1 MKSRLKNSGSA
12 PLEIPKWALL
22 ETQVEQSITRQVRI
36 WDKKRRFLTGSVFLI
51 TVFVVALLAVLT
63 MGILQMNTEEI
74 QLMQNQIYA
83 AEALATAEAGLNDAF
98 KELRTDPNWSTG
110 FTDKAFNG
118 NANDTYTVTV
128 TGSLPNLTIVSEA
141 NSPQSF
147 IARVEADVTVGS
159 SSPYVIRID
168 NLRINE

>member
-1 MKSRLKNSGSA
+1 MKSRLKNS
-12 PLEIPKWALL
+12 
-22 ETQVEQSITRQVRI
+22 
-36 WDKKRRFLTGSVFLI
+36 GSVFLI

-118 NANDTYTVTV
+118 GSYTVDVNSTTITS
-128 TGSLPNLTIVSEA
+128 TGTSAQGFV
-141 NSPQSF
+141 
-147 IARVEADVTVGS
+147 ARVEADVTVGT
-159 SSPYVIRID
+159 SSPYIIRID
-168 NLRINE
+168 NLRLNE